1 MSSSRFSQY
10 NGDNPRGNSAT
21 NRVLFGIG
29 IVILG
34 IGLMLKTL
42 GLISFSFH
50 LSWPIILIIIGVLSG
65 LKNGFRN
72 NSWWI
77 LITIGTVYLI
87 PQFQIMGKS
96 SKQFV
101 WPALIIIIGI
111 MIAFRPRRNK
121 KHCYGQP
128 TVNSH
133 ITPDSR
139 MNLEVIFGG
148 RKEIITAK
156 DFKGGTISV
165 TFGGCDINLTQAD
178 FSDESITLDCNV
190 VFGGVE
196 LIVPAHWDV
205 QNDIKPVLGAVE
217 DDRVIHVTQSGEIRK
232 KLILQ
237 GNCTFGG
244 IEIKSY

>member
-1 MSSSRFSQY
+1 MSSSDFNQY
-10 NGDNPRGNSAT
+10 NNNAPRGHSST

-29 IVILG
+29 VVILG

-42 GLISFSFH
+42 GLITFSFH
-50 LSWPIILIIIGVLSG
+50 LSWPIILIIIGGLSG

-72 NSWWI
+72 NTWWI

-101 WPALIIIIGI
+101 WPAIVIIIGI
-111 MIAFRPRRNK
+111 MIAFRPRRNNK
-121 KHCYGQP
+121 QCYGKP
-128 TVNSH
+128 TINSH
-133 ITPDSR
+133 ITPDNR

-165 TFGGCDINLTQAD
+165 TFGGSDINLTQAD
-178 FSDESITLDCNV
+178 FSDETITLYCNV

-205 QNDIKPVLGAVE
+205 QNDIKPVIGAVE
-217 DDRVIHVTQSGEIRK
+217 DERVIHVAQTGEVRK

-237 GNCTFGG
+237 GSCTFGG